1 MQATDAR
8 GRALSIKPP
17 TALDRL
23 RLFKAVGPVLAENPR
38 YVGYATLAM
47 AVTAIDG
54 VPVPPPAN
62 EAQVEALVERLGDE
76 GLVAVGEALDPGPL
90 APGG

>member
-1 MQATDAR
+1 MLTATDAR
-8 GRALSIKPP
+8 ARALTIKTP

-47 AVTAIDG
+47 AVTSIDG
-54 VPVPPPAN
+54 VPIPPPAT
-62 EAQVEALVERLGDE
+62 EAQLEALVERLGDD
-76 GLVAVGEALDPGPL
+76 GLVAVGEALDAGPL
-90 APGG
+90 S

>member
-1 MQATDAR
+1 MDITDSR
-8 GRALSIKPP
+8 GRTITCRPP

-23 RLFKAVGPVLAENPR
+23 RVFKAVGPVLAENPR

-47 AVTAIDG
+47 AVSAIDG

-76 GLVAVGEALDPGPL
+76 GLVAVGDALDAHSPL
-90 APGG
+90 A

>member
-1 MQATDAR
+1 MDTTDTR
-8 GRALSIKPP
+8 GRALTVKTP

-23 RLFKAVGPVLAENPR
+23 RVFKAVGPTLAENPR

-47 AVTAIDG
+47 AVTAMDG
-54 VPVPPPAN
+54 VPIPPPVN

-76 GLVAVGEALDPGPL
+76 GLLAVGDALADGPL
-90 APGG
+90 A

>member
-1 MQATDAR
+1 MLTATDTRA
-8 GRALSIKPP
+8 RALTIKPP

-62 EAQVEALVERLGDE
+62 EAQVEALVERLGDD

-90 APGG
+90 D